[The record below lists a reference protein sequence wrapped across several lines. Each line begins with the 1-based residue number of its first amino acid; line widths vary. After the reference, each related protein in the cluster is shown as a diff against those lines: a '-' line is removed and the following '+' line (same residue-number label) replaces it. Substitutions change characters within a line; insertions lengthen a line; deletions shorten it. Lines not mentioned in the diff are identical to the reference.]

1 MKSIP
6 SSETRNNPAPW
17 GAERRLEFIDFRL
30 RWERTVNRSDLI
42 DFFRI
47 SPQQAS
53 ADLARY
59 AELAPGNL
67 EYNKSLKTYRA
78 TGNFSPVTSRHD
90 AQTYLDEM
98 AALASGL
105 LSPAAS
111 FIGWQPACE
120 IVRYPV
126 RPIATDTLLHLLWA
140 IRDGEEL
147 LVSYQS
153 MRRPAPTQ
161 RWITPHALASDG
173 QRWHIR
179 AWCSENCDFRDFV
192 ISRIQS
198 VESHRE
204 ASVSAS
210 NDEAWHTR
218 KDVVIA
224 PRLGLTEGQR
234 RAIEADF
241 GMSEGRLKLSCRKAL
256 VFYLLR
262 QLQLDRPSDQP
273 PAAQP
278 LELVNRAELAD
289 VIAAAQ
295 KIPTNP
301 PSTQF
306 GEKEIPHERTQR

>member
-1 MKSIP
+1 MNSTP
-6 SSETRNNPAPW
+6 SSEAQSNPAPW
-17 GAERRLEFIDFRL
+17 GAKRRLEFIDFRL
-30 RWERTVNRSDLI
+30 RWERMVNRSDLI

-67 EYNKSLKTYRA
+67 QYDKSLKTYRA
-78 TGNFSPVTSRHD
+78 TVNFSPSASRHD
-90 AQTYLDEM
+90 AQSYLDEM
-98 AALASGL
+98 AALASGQ

-111 FIGWQPACE
+111 FIGWRPACDV
-120 IVRYPV
+120 VRYPV
-126 RPIATDTLLHLLWA
+126 RPIATDTLLRLLWS

-153 MRRPAPTQ
+153 MRRPAPTL
-161 RWITPHALASDG
+161 RWIAPHALASDG

-179 AWCSENCDFRDFV
+179 AWCGENRDFRDFV

-198 VESHRE
+198 MEGRRK
-204 ASVSAS
+204 ASVSAAS
-210 NDEAWHTR
+210 DEAWNDH
-218 KDVVIA
+218 KDVIVA
-224 PRLGLTEGQR
+224 PRGGLTEGQR

-241 GMSEGRLKLSCRKAL
+241 GMSKGRLKLSCRKAL

-262 QLQLDRPSDQP
+262 QLQLDRLPDQP

-278 LELVNRAELAD
+278 LELVNRTELAD

-295 KIPTNP
+295 KIPAHP
-301 PSTQF
+301 PSAQF
-306 GEKEIPHERTQR
+306 EEQEIHHERP